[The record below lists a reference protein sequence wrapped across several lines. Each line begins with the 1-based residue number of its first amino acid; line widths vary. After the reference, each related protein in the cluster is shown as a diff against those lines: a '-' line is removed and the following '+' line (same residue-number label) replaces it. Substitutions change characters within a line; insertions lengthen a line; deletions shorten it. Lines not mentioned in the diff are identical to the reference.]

1 MDIAQ
6 RTERVIEAAGGGTK
20 VAAVIAGKLAKKR
33 FTRQAVN
40 QWKREGIPPK
50 WCPLL
55 AELSGM
61 QLYEIR
67 PDVYPRPGA
76 HVARV
81 AAE

>member
-1 MDIAQ
+1 MDIAL
-6 RTERVIEAAGGGTK
+6 RTERVIDAAGGGPK
-20 VAAVIAGKLAKKR
+20 VAAIIASLLPKKK

-55 AELSGM
+55 ADLSGM

-76 HVARV
+76 HIARA